1 MTVNDLMTQAAEAL
15 DNRDLAT
22 LERLQGVANEWM
34 QDNESI
40 AAQNAMLE
48 AMIAAVEAIIK
59 AETTLDDMIAAE

>member
-40 AAQNAMLE
+40 TAQNAMLE
-48 AMIAAVEAIIK
+48 AMMAAVEAIIE

>member
-40 AAQNAMLE
+40 TAQNAMLE
-48 AMIAAVEAIIK
+48 AMMAAVEAIID